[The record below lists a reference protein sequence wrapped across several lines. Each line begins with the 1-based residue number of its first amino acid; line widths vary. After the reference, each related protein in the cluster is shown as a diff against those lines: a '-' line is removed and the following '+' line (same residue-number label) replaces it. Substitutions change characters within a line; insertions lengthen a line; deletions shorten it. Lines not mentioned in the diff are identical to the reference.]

1 MSLNPPL
8 DPPHPE
14 EGEDP
19 DDDSLF
25 AEAMAGVTPLDD
37 RRNPVARPRPKG
49 PARKKKPA
57 KGHKFELET
66 TGDAF
71 AGRAEGVEAAVVGRL
86 RAGEWEV
93 EHRIDIHGYSEREA
107 RLEVMHAVGRS
118 ADSGH
123 RCVLLVH
130 GRGLRSADGP
140 VLKKA
145 VPGWLTRPPLA
156 RRVVAFTTAPHGLG
170 GSGATLVLLRKKKTP
185 PG

>member
-1 MSLNPPL
+1 MGTS
-8 DPPHPE
+8 D
-14 EGEDP
+14 DP

-25 AEAMAGVTPLDD
+25 AEAMAGVTPIDHSRD
-37 RRNPVARPRPKG
+37 PVAKPKPVAPRRQKKAPK
-49 PARKKKPA
+49 AR
-57 KGHKFELET
+57 KFELEQ

-71 AGRAEGVEAAVVGRL
+71 AGRAEGVEASVLGRL

-107 RLEVMHAVGRS
+107 RLEVLHAVNRS
-118 ADSGH
+118 ADSGL

-140 VLKKA
+140 VLKTA

-156 RRVVAFTTAPHGLG
+156 RRVVAFTTAPTGLG
-170 GSGATLVLLRKKKTP
+170 GSGATLVLLRKKRSS
-185 PG
+185 G

>member
-1 MSLNPPL
+1 MPP
-8 DPPHPE
+8 DHPSKKLE
-14 EGEDP
+14 TQEGDDP
-19 DDDSLF
+19 DDDSLL
-25 AEAMAGVTPLDD
+25 AEAMAGVTPLDG
-37 RRNPVARPRPKG
+37 RRNPVVRPRPAE
-49 PARKKKPA
+49 PARKKKAP
-57 KGHKFELET
+57 KPRKFDLEQ

-71 AGRAEGVEAAVVGRL
+71 AGRAEGVEASVVGRL

-107 RLEVMHAVGRS
+107 RLEVLHAVNRS
-118 ADSGH
+118 ADSGL

-156 RRVVAFTTAPHGLG
+156 RRVVAFTTAPAGLG
-170 GSGATLVLLRKKKTP
+170 GSGATLVLLRKKR
-185 PG
+185 

>member
-1 MSLNPPL
+1 MSSRPPT
-8 DPPHPE
+8 DPPD
-14 EGEDP
+14 DP

-25 AEAMAGVTPLDD
+25 AEAMEGVTPIDHSRD
-37 RRNPVARPRPKG
+37 PVAPAKPVAPPRKEKAPR
-49 PARKKKPA
+49 ARK
-57 KGHKFELET
+57 FEWET
-66 TGDAF
+66 TGDLF
-71 AGRAEGVEAAVVGRL
+71 AGRAEGVEASVVGRL
-86 RAGEWEV
+86 RGGEWEV

-107 RLEVMHAVGRS
+107 RLEVLHAVARS

-156 RRVVAFTTAPHGLG
+156 RRVVAFTTAPKGLG
-170 GSGATLVLLRKKKTP
+170 GSGATLVLLRKKKAAP
-185 PG
+185 A